1 MGQEARAFRSV
12 HEREKE
18 KTIMDYPFEKSEYNY
33 YATALIFGSRSPH
46 MKNFSAFS
54 LDIFRSRNLSFSE
67 MSGLTPKGTMG
78 IVRHLRIDQDR
89 LFETSHTDMRSE
101 TNRIITYIDS
111 GMGFHISDSL
121 FSDSEFEYF
130 QRDWNTTIENKVR
143 TLGMLIKSLQVRD
156 IKTMPLMVNEYL
168 NISKTMLD
176 HADFFLVGKNARPK

>member
-1 MGQEARAFRSV
+1 MYEN
-12 HEREKE
+12 EKE
-18 KTIMDYPFEKSEYNY
+18 KAIMDYPFEKSEYNY

-54 LDIFRSRNLSFSE
+54 LDLFRTKNLSYSE
-67 MSGLTPKGTMG
+67 MSGLTPEGSMG
-78 IVRHLRIDQDR
+78 IVRHLRIDESR

-101 TNRIITYIDS
+101 TNKIVTYIDS

-130 QRDWNTTIENKVR
+130 QQDWNATIENKIR

-156 IKTMPLMVNEYL
+156 IRTMPLMVNEYL

-176 HADFFLVGKNARPK
+176 HADFFLVGKNAEYK